1 MRALALA
8 CGLLLA
14 AAPALAGPVTLRP
27 NPVDDDGRVTFGD
40 VFDGA
45 GAASNTVIA
54 DRAGPSVVFEASQLQ
69 GLAVRAGLQWGNPM
83 GLRRVV
89 VRQGAPQ
96 PVVPSATQS
105 NVATRAAS
113 PAAPS
118 AARLAAARPGASVEI
133 LAYARNIN
141 VGDVVQPEDVVWS
154 TVQAHQA
161 PSGAPRDADQVIGLS
176 ARRALR
182 AGAAVAVRDL
192 TAPQVIA
199 RNDMVEVA
207 FLSGGVK
214 LTITGRATRDAAL
227 GESVPVM
234 NPSSNRTIDAVA
246 VGPGRAV
253 TGPAAQAARA
263 NPLQF
268 AAR

>member
-14 AAPALAGPVTLRP
+14 AGPALAGPVTLRP

-45 GAASNTVIA
+45 GAAANTVLA
-54 DRAGPSVVFEASQLQ
+54 DRTGPSVVFEASQLQ
-69 GLAVRAGLQWGNPM
+69 GLALRAGLQWGNPM

-89 VRQGAPQ
+89 VRQGAAQ
-96 PVVPSATQS
+96 PAAPSST
-105 NVATRAAS
+105 ATRAA
-113 PAAPS
+113 AAPGAQS
-118 AARLAAARPGASVEI
+118 VARPGASVEI